1 MFCLTS
7 VCVCVLDLYWTL
19 NYYQNLKRSSDIS
32 ARPVHQT
39 HSYVNFLSRDISCN
53 RICSD
58 KFKFYQVKLVVYNG
72 RRWEMRFDS
81 LISDRLVC
89 NQMSSELYKLEG
101 VTVLKIDVKN
111 MVLTANR
118 KSDIITIKL
127 DTKGRPSCQRKLN
140 TKRKNMATVRCVIYV
155 MPN

>member
-1 MFCLTS
+1 
-7 VCVCVLDLYWTL
+7 
-19 NYYQNLKRSSDIS
+19 
-32 ARPVHQT
+32 
-39 HSYVNFLSRDISCN
+39 
-53 RICSD
+53 
-58 KFKFYQVKLVVYNG
+58 
-72 RRWEMRFDS
+72 
-81 LISDRLVC
+81 
-89 NQMSSELYKLEG
+89 MSSGLYKLEG

>member
-1 MFCLTS
+1 
-7 VCVCVLDLYWTL
+7 
-19 NYYQNLKRSSDIS
+19 
-32 ARPVHQT
+32 
-39 HSYVNFLSRDISCN
+39 
-53 RICSD
+53 
-58 KFKFYQVKLVVYNG
+58 
-72 RRWEMRFDS
+72 MRFDS

-140 TKRKNMATVRCVIYV
+140 TKRKKYGDRSLRHLCNAKLTL
-155 MPN
+155 

>member
-1 MFCLTS
+1 
-7 VCVCVLDLYWTL
+7 
-19 NYYQNLKRSSDIS
+19 
-32 ARPVHQT
+32 
-39 HSYVNFLSRDISCN
+39 
-53 RICSD
+53 
-58 KFKFYQVKLVVYNG
+58 
-72 RRWEMRFDS
+72 
-81 LISDRLVC
+81 
-89 NQMSSELYKLEG
+89 MSSELYKLEG